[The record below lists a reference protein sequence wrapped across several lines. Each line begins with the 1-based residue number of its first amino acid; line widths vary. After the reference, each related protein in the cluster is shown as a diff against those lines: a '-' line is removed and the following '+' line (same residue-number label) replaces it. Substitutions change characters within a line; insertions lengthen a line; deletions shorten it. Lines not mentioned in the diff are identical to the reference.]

1 MWEKKDT
8 CNLLTNDVKSIIN
21 FFFSRLPF
29 SGESSPNHLHVS
41 IFCPGLKRQTTKE
54 APYPRIVIFSI
65 PLIETMFHFCLF
77 SLEEGWL
84 VAILFYFKNG
94 KNKKYDHLKKKKK
107 WKILVLRYTLIS
119 WSTQNNTLV
128 LPSLRSLELFSSLSS
143 SAALSV
149 SVSERGEHPP
159 HRSSVTS
166 PWVAQCAEQPCGVL
180 LYYSSCW

>member
-1 MWEKKDT
+1 MINMINKLCEKKKDT

-21 FFFSRLPF
+21 FFFSRLAF
-29 SGESSPNHLHVS
+29 SGESSPNHLPVS

-94 KNKKYDHLKKKKK
+94 KNKKKYDHLKKKKNEK
-107 WKILVLRYTLIS
+107 Y
-119 WSTQNNTLV
+119 
-128 LPSLRSLELFSSLSS
+128 
-143 SAALSV
+143 
-149 SVSERGEHPP
+149 
-159 HRSSVTS
+159 
-166 PWVAQCAEQPCGVL
+166 
-180 LYYSSCW
+180 